1 MGPKPTAE
9 IVPNE
14 PYEVN
19 GRAQRPW
26 NYDEDEVLRR
36 LIGVKGEDELRL
48 IDWRAVVEVLPWRT
62 AQQCRGRWRRV
73 RNAALTIAGARGY
86 EGRAPTNKCKLCG
99 AIRLGHSCPVLR
111 KAAETPQTLL
121 NRKKASHEKKQ
132 TKEQA
137 KKEEHKDKEK
147 NKENDANGALPVQ
160 QPEVVLLDAFVSWKP
175 PSHAEIIEDAD
186 WVFGAVLA

>member
-1 MGPKPTAE
+1 MGSKPTAE

-19 GRAQRPW
+19 GRTQRPW

-62 AQQCRGRWRRV
+62 PQQCRGRWRRV
-73 RNAALTIAGARGY
+73 RSAALTIAGARGY

-99 AIRLGHSCPVLR
+99 VIRLGHSCPYLR

-121 NRKKASHEKKQ
+121 NRKKASHEKQ
-132 TKEQA
+132 QA
-137 KKEEHKDKEK
+137 KKQAKEEEHKDKEK
-147 NKENDANGALPVQ
+147 NKENDANEALPVQ
-160 QPEVVLLDAFVSWKP
+160 QPEVVLLDAFVAWKP

>member
-1 MGPKPTAE
+1 MGSKPTAE

-19 GRAQRPW
+19 GRTQRPW

-48 IDWRAVVEVLPWRT
+48 IDWRAVVEVLPWRST
-62 AQQCRGRWRRV
+62 QQCRGRWRRV
-73 RNAALTIAGARGY
+73 RSAALTISGARGY

-99 AIRLGHSCPVLR
+99 VIRLGHSCPYLR

-121 NRKKASHEKKQ
+121 NRKKASHEKQ
-132 TKEQA
+132 QA
-137 KKEEHKDKEK
+137 KKQAKEEEHKDKEK
-147 NKENDANGALPVQ
+147 NKENDANEALPVQ
-160 QPEVVLLDAFVSWKP
+160 QPEVVLLDAFVAWKP
-175 PSHAEIIEDAD
+175 SSHAEIIEDAD

>member
-1 MGPKPTAE
+1 MSPKPTAE

-26 NYDEDEVLRR
+26 HYDEDEVLRR

-48 IDWRAVVEVLPWRT
+48 IDWQAVVKVLPWRS

-73 RNAALTIAGARGY
+73 RSAALTIAGARGY
-86 EGRAPTNKCKLCG
+86 EGRAPTKKCKLCG

-137 KKEEHKDKEK
+137 KKEEDKDKEK
-147 NKENDANGALPVQ
+147 NKENDANEALPAE
-160 QPEVVLLDAFVSWKP
+160 PEVVLLDAFVAWKP
-175 PSHAEIIEDAD
+175 PTHAEIIEDAD